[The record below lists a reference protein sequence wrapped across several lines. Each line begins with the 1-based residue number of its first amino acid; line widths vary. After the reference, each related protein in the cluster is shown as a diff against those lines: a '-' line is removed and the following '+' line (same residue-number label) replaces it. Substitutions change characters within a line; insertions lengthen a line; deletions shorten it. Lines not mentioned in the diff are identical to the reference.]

1 MLNRGLMKVQTV
13 SEGIFDS
20 SKTAVEWLPTLKGIP
35 LFGDKRGFATPK
47 DSGEKTALARLL
59 IAIFASLPGSQ
70 IVLYVSEWGIWPSSE
85 NMELF
90 DSYRLAKGETRKL
103 EEAPVHSFESADDP
117 ALMGTLCLALYFIW
131 GVEIF
136 DSERKCSVSLS
147 HDEWVEIRTS
157 DPSALEVCNHAA
169 SNGAL

>member
-1 MLNRGLMKVQTV
+1 MKVQTV
-13 SEGIFDS
+13 SEGKYGG
-20 SKTAVEWLPTLKGIP
+20 SKTIFEWLTTLKKLP
-35 LFGDKRGFATPK
+35 QFGHGFSVPK
-47 DSGEKTALARLL
+47 DAGKKTALARLL
-59 IAIFASLPGSQ
+59 VAIFEPLQNSEV
-70 IVLYVSEWGIWPSSE
+70 VLYVSEWGVWPSSE

-90 DSYRLAKGETRKL
+90 DSYRLAKRETRKL

-147 HDEWVEIRTS
+147 HDERFEIRTS